1 MKMKMYYVFTGGAK
15 IGPISESDFRDMF
28 ANGKVMPQDLC
39 WTEGMIDWLSVQE
52 VIGSLRNS
60 PPPPPPPHPAPPF
73 IPTHQHLGSKQIDLI
88 NWNPALILYC
98 IGNSLVIMSSI
109 AALRDQEEAASIAFV
124 SLPLAVCGI
133 VFSSLLH
140 HKCWTVLPE
149 PFRTTTPGKAVGFL
163 FIPFYNLYWALVSW
177 PKLAEGLEKWELS
190 LGRRSPTFSDSTKEL
205 AQSFAVL
212 FIFNQLSVLFA
223 FFGHTHPLLD
233 ILVTTADLCIF
244 IVLYKSIT
252 SRMNAILSSV

>member
-1 MKMKMYYVFTGGAK
+1 MYYVFTGGAK
-15 IGPISESDFRDMF
+15 IGPISEFDFRDMF
-28 ANGKVMPQDLC
+28 ANGKVMSQDLC

-52 VIGSLRNS
+52 VIGPLRNAPQ
-60 PPPPPPPHPAPPF
+60 PPPPPPQPAPPF
-73 IPTHQHLGSKQIDLI
+73 IPTQQHLGSRQIDLI

-98 IGNSLVIMSSI
+98 ICNSLVIMSSI
-109 AALRDQEEAASIAFV
+109 AALRDQGKADSIAFF
-124 SLPLAVCGI
+124 SLPLAVCGV
-133 VFSSLLH
+133 VFACLLH

-149 PFRTTTPGKAVGFL
+149 PFRATTPGKAVGFL

-205 AQSFAVL
+205 ALSFAVL

-223 FFGHTHPLLD
+223 FFGDTHPLLD
-233 ILVTTADLCIF
+233 ILVTTADLCFF

-252 SRMNAILSSV
+252 SRMNAILCSV